1 VKILNDAINTVLV
14 KQMDACTTRQRVI
27 ANNIA
32 NVNTPGFKK
41 STVNFQQQLQAALGN
56 NSLGMK
62 ATNERHIAGSGLNQ
76 LEGLAPEIVKVDN
89 TSMKAGQNNVDVDE
103 EMVNLAANTLMYQF
117 AARVKSDR
125 ANSLSYVIKGG
136 R

>member
-1 VKILNDAINTVLV
+1 MQIFNDAVNTILV

-32 NVNTPGFKK
+32 NVNTPSFKK
-41 STVNFQQQLQAALGN
+41 STVNFQQQLHAALGN

-62 ATNERHIAGSGLNQ
+62 TTNKRHIGGNGLDR
-76 LEGLAPEIVKVDN
+76 LGGLAPEIVKVDA
-89 TSMKAGQNNVDVDE
+89 TAMKAGQNNVDVDE
-103 EMVNLAANTLMYQF
+103 EMVNLTANTLLYQF

-125 ANSLSYVIKGG
+125 ANSLSYVIRGG

>member
-1 VKILNDAINTVLV
+1 
-14 KQMDACTTRQRVI
+14 MDACTTQQRVI

-56 NSLGMK
+56 SSLGMK
-62 ATNERHIAGSGLNQ
+62 ATNKRHLAGGGLNG
-76 LEGLAPEIVKVDN
+76 LGGLAPQIVKVDN

-103 EMVNLAANTLMYQF
+103 EMVNLAANTLLYQF
-117 AARVKSDR
+117 ATRVKSDR

>member
-1 VKILNDAINTVLV
+1 MRILNDAINTVLV
-14 KQMDACTTRQRVI
+14 KQMDACAMRQQVI

-41 STVNFQQQLQAALGN
+41 STVNFQQQLRAALGN
-56 NSLGMK
+56 SSMEIK
-62 ATNERHIAGSGLNQ
+62 ATNKRHIAGGSPNK
-76 LEGLAPEIVKVDN
+76 LEGLSPRVDRVDG
-89 TSMKAGQNNVDVDE
+89 TSMKAGQNNVDLDE
-103 EMVNLAANTLMYQF
+103 EMVNLTANTLMYQF

>member
-1 VKILNDAINTVLV
+1 MKILNDLTGVILA
-14 KQMDACTTRQRVI
+14 KQLDASALRQQVI
-27 ANNIA
+27 ADNIA

-41 STVNFQQQLQAALGN
+41 SAVNFQQQLRAALEGN
-56 NSLGMK
+56 SMGMK
-62 ATNERHIAGSGLNQ
+62 ATSKRHLAGIYPDKLAA
-76 LEGLAPEIVKVDN
+76 LKPEVIKTEG
-89 TSMKAGQNNVDVDE
+89 TSMKAGQNNVDLDE

-125 ANSLSYVIKGG
+125 SNSLSYVIKGG

>member
-1 VKILNDAINTVLV
+1 MKIFNDDINTILI
-14 KQMDACTTRQRVI
+14 KQMDAGTLRQQVI
-27 ANNIA
+27 ADNIA

-41 STVNFQQQLQAALGN
+41 SAVNFQHQLKAALDGN
-56 NSLGMK
+56 SMGMK
-62 ATNERHIAGSGLNQ
+62 TTNKRHIGGGGPDK
-76 LEGLAPEIVKVDN
+76 LEELAPEVIKTEG
-89 TSMKAGQNNVDVDE
+89 TSMKAGLNNVDLDE

-125 ANSLSYVIKGG
+125 GNSLSYVIKGG